1 MAQRNSTIRLLRM
14 PYSPTC
20 RHPCVQ
26 QRTRSRLTHSLAPP
40 FLPARWQSFQRRIGL
55 LSSCTHYHINIL
67 GKSNTCRRSFVSSG
81 KPSNGTIDP
90 VVSQYLAEHV
100 RVDLPELQQ
109 TEFHKRILQALQPV
123 YGKEITVAHL
133 QSFGVEGLEA
143 LALSIQK
150 EILAQQGENSK
161 YVTVHFAIPHHHSD
175 FNLKWYNYETE
186 PLLSVAERTSEGIQL
201 LSEYIERAC
210 SGNAMCCTCHVYVE
224 KEDNDAAALEL
235 TKKGTAEKDMLD
247 LAFEPKKNSRL
258 ACQLRLLKVPEEKV
272 NSDEPALTVTIP
284 SGVNNM
290 F

>member
-1 MAQRNSTIRLLRM
+1 
-14 PYSPTC
+14 
-20 RHPCVQ
+20 
-26 QRTRSRLTHSLAPP
+26 
-40 FLPARWQSFQRRIGL
+40 
-55 LSSCTHYHINIL
+55 
-67 GKSNTCRRSFVSSG
+67 
-81 KPSNGTIDP
+81 
-90 VVSQYLAEHV
+90 
-100 RVDLPELQQ
+100 VDVPELQR
-109 TEFHKRILQALQPV
+109 TEFHKRILQTLQPV

-150 EILAQQGENSK
+150 ELLAQQGENSK

-175 FNLKWYNYETE
+175 FNLKWYNYEAE

-224 KEDNDAAALEL
+224 KEDDDNAAALEL

-258 ACQLRLLKVPEEKV
+258 ACQVRLLRVPEEKV